1 MSGNHQN
8 SQKTGRY
15 AHAGGLASIDLPRE
29 GKRCGGKIEIV
40 HGIAPDP
47 YFANEG
53 QRRGRGKH
61 EVLGQRQ
68 QRVAINRRAD
78 AIEFELSCGRISQAA
93 ADAARAYQRVLE
105 SSRKAAGA
113 SNWEQGSGGGDH
125 DSAIASRLDRAWT
138 LVAWSD
144 SIRMI
149 AGGPAARMIDLA
161 VDERLSLAK
170 IAMRFG
176 YVSRW
181 GRAQIGKAFREA
193 LEQIAVEWERR
204 GFPTT

>member
-93 ADAARAYQRVLE
+93 ADAARAYQRVVE
-105 SSRKAAGA
+105 SARKATGA
-113 SNWEQGSGGGDH
+113 LNWEQGSGGGDH
-125 DSAIASRLDRAWT
+125 DAAIASRLDRAWT

-144 SIRMI
+144 SIGRI

-161 VDERLSLAK
+161 VDERLS
-170 IAMRFG
+170 IADIALRFG
-176 YVSRW
+176 YASRW
-181 GRAQIGKAFREA
+181 GRARIGDAFRVG
-193 LEQIAVEWERR
+193 LERIAVEWERT
-204 GFPTT
+204 GFPTS

>member
-1 MSGNHQN
+1 MSNHREN
-8 SQKTGRY
+8 AQKSGRY
-15 AHAGGLASIDLPRE
+15 SHAGGLASIDLPRE

-40 HGIAPDP
+40 HGVAPDP
-47 YFANEG
+47 YFAKEG

-113 SNWEQGSGGGDH
+113 LNWEQGSGGGDH
-125 DSAIASRLDRAWT
+125 DAAIASRLDRASV
-138 LVAWSD
+138 LVAWMR
-144 SIRMI
+144 SIQAKVGAFRAKI
-149 AGGPAARMIDLA
+149 IDLA
-161 VDERLSLAK
+161 VDERLSLAA
-170 IAMRFG
+170 IALRFG
-176 YVSRW
+176 YSSRW
-181 GRAQIGKAFREA
+181 GRAKIGDAFREA
-193 LEQIAVEWERR
+193 LEAIAIEWECR
-204 GFPTT
+204 GFPTA